1 MCKFPSIFLIHLHR
15 THEYNSVRLPSLKS
29 HFFFSRALGI
39 DFVMCKLQRFIVK
52 ACPSDSICLI
62 LPILGTGEKHW
73 PCCQLLRGLF
83 LSRSWLWGLYTAS
96 PCTLVSAILPAGRD
110 KLNLPVLFSVIML
123 GKASW
128 TRETCDVWGASYFVW
143 VLRSSKSS
151 FWWSSQPCFLHSQAS
166 CWWRNWRWLL
176 KRNIPPEALGI
187 FFFYLLSPTINRL

>member
-83 LSRSWLWGLYTAS
+83 LSRSWLCGLYTAS

-128 TRETCDVWGASYFVW
+128 TRETCLRDVWGASYFVW
-143 VLRSSKSS
+143 VLRGSKSS
-151 FWWSSQPCFLHSQAS
+151 FWWSSQPCFLHSQAF
-166 CWWRNWRWLL
+166 CWWRNWEVTPQTKYSSWSFG
-176 KRNIPPEALGI
+176 N
-187 FFFYLLSPTINRL
+187 FFFLFAFTHN